1 MHFSRF
7 RLAVLASVIII
18 PLLLL
23 LVRSYIVE
31 NRDYIVYED
40 GHPLHAEGQ
49 YSTITDV
56 INAAGVTLRP
66 EDIVHPDRDQI
77 PDSKSPISV
86 VHAREIVLI
95 VQGDSTHPQ
104 GNGEDSR
111 TIWSQQDHL
120 AAFLTESGE
129 VIQPGDQILA
139 DNKLVSEQGFAD
151 TPLIRQV
158 EIIRHKEITIR
169 ENNQE
174 STLVTSARTV
184 GEALLAAGIRLA
196 AADAVKPPLRNWLSS
211 GSVIEVQRSIPLT
224 VKVDGQIV
232 SAHTHHR
239 EVMSVIEELGITL
252 EGQDYTIPDLSDSLE
267 AQDQIEVVRVRE
279 EYEFSD
285 EIIPFDSVT
294 QLTNELEIDQIA
306 VIQLGVPGILRQRTL
321 VQRENGVEVSRF
333 PAGESIAQQ
342 PINEVVGYG
351 TNIVVRTV
359 DTPDGALEYW
369 RVVPMRVTAY
379 TAATSGKER
388 SHPAYGI
395 TASGVPAGFGVVSV
409 DPAIIPFRS
418 YVYVPGYGKGFAGD
432 TGGGVK
438 GRFIDLG
445 YDEGQIATWNGYVDV
460 YYLTPAPPADQIN
473 YTLPTSL
480 P

>member
-1 MHFSRF
+1 MYFSRF
-7 RLAVLASVIII
+7 RLTVLASAIII

-23 LVRSYIVE
+23 LVRSYRFE
-31 NRDYIVYED
+31 NREYIVYED

-49 YSTITDV
+49 YSTIADV
-56 INAAGVTLRP
+56 IKAAGVTLRP
-66 EDIVHPDRDQI
+66 EDIVVPDRDQI

-86 VHAREIVLI
+86 VHAREIVLLI
-95 VQGDSTHPQ
+95 QGDSTHPQ
-104 GNGEDSR
+104 GDGEGSR

-120 AAFLTESGE
+120 ASFLAELGE

-139 DNKLVSEQGFAD
+139 DNRLISEQEFADVLLVS
-151 TPLIRQV
+151 QV
-158 EIIRHKEITIR
+158 EIVRHKAITIR

-174 STLVTSARTV
+174 TALVTSARSV
-184 GEALLAAGIRLA
+184 GGALLEAGIRLA
-196 AADAVKPPLRNWLSS
+196 AADVVKPPLRNWLSS

-224 VKVDGQIV
+224 VKVDGQVV
-232 SAHTHHR
+232 SSHTHHR
-239 EVMSVIEELGITL
+239 EVMSVIDELGITL
-252 EGQDYTIPDLSDSLE
+252 EGKDYTIPDLAASLE

-294 QLTNELEIDQIA
+294 QLTNEIEIDQIA
-306 VIQLGVPGILRQRTL
+306 VIQSGVPGILRRRTL
-321 VQRENGVEVSRF
+321 VQSENGVEVSRF

-351 TNIVVRTV
+351 TNIIVRTV

-379 TAATSGKER
+379 SAATSGKER
-388 SHPAYGI
+388 SHPTYGI
-395 TASGVPAGFGVVSV
+395 TASGVPAGFGVVAV
-409 DPAIIPFRS
+409 DPTIVPFRS
-418 YVYVPGYGKGFAGD
+418 YVYVPGYGTGFAGD

-445 YDEGQIATWNGYVDV
+445 YDDGQIVTWNGYVDV
-460 YYLTPAPPADQIN
+460 YYLTPVPPDDQIN
-473 YTLPTSL
+473 YILPTSL